1 MQMVGDPHWE
11 ECDAPLQPLPGSRH
25 SCVGV
30 SACVC
35 LHVCVC
41 VCLHVCIH
49 TRVPACVCVHFFC
62 ARVSVSAHLCLC
74 VCMCTHMGIRVCRWK
89 QNTYMP
95 DGQDACLSIHE
106 AWRCTCVHPPDILNP
121 EKSSKC
127 QQGQDAAFPC
137 PPYHCLQD
145 CLLSTAQIL
154 LDNSRGK

>member
-1 MQMVGDPHWE
+1 MHPFNLCQGADTAVWE
-11 ECDAPLQPLPGSRH
+11 
-25 SCVGV
+25 
-30 SACVC
+30 C

-41 VCLHVCIH
+41 TCVYACVCTCVYTRVCLHVF
-49 TRVPACVCVHFFC
+49 VCTFSVC
-62 ARVSVSAHLCLC
+62 ARVRVGAHLCLC

-154 LDNSRGK
+154 LDNSTGK